1 MVIFARTKTVINQV
15 SGAEV
20 RRDVTHEFDVF
31 SENIVQLIIFSKVR
45 PILREKTLQDILP
58 TLQFTLHNFE
68 QDLLSNLM

>member
-1 MVIFARTKTVINQV
+1 MVIFARTKTIINQV

-20 RRDVTHEFDVF
+20 RRDVTHEFDV
-31 SENIVQLIIFSKVR
+31 STENIVELIIISKVR

>member
-1 MVIFARTKTVINQV
+1 M

-20 RRDVTHEFDVF
+20 RRDVTHEFDV
-31 SENIVQLIIFSKVR
+31 STENIVQLIIISKVG

>member
-1 MVIFARTKTVINQV
+1 M
-15 SGAEV
+15 

-31 SENIVQLIIFSKVR
+31 TDNFVQLIIISKVL

>member
-1 MVIFARTKTVINQV
+1 M

-31 SENIVQLIIFSKVR
+31 TDNFVQLIIISKVI